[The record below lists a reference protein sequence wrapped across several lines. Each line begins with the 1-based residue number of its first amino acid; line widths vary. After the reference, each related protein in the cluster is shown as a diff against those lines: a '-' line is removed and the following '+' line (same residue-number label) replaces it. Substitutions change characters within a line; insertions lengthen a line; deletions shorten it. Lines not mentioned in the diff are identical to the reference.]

1 MLQEQLSSK
10 DFAEWM
16 AYYAVEPF
24 GEERAD
30 LRNAIV
36 ASTIANAYRDTKRT
50 KKPFSPGD
58 FMPEFDRVE
67 EPATHGWQEQLG
79 MVEGLNVLFG
89 GADLRHG
96 DDSNA
101 DRQDRG

>member
-1 MLQEQLSSK
+1 
-10 DFAEWM
+10 M

-36 ASTIANAYRDTKRT
+36 ASTIANAYRDPKRRSR
-50 KKPFSPGD
+50 PFEPKE

-67 EPATHGWQEQLG
+67 KPSRQEWREQLSIA
-79 MVEGLNVLFG
+79 ETLNKVFG
-89 GADLRHG
+89 GKDVRKKHRG
-96 DDSNA
+96 DDSDA
-101 DRQDRG
+101 DRQD